1 MTHKIISIN
10 GLRIAVTFLQ
20 GTFHPKHSTAICFEV
35 SLFDISVELSQ
46 LSRSSQCFGWALN
59 QSDCRKLHTQIWLWP
74 GLTIIHRS
82 GGGSWWL
89 FTEAAKRIF
98 IGLPAVRPIKF
109 SLASRLSPKKK
120 KRRTHN
126 PEVFAYPVLMRPSV
140 ASEEKSFPFPA
151 KVVG

>member
-35 SLFDISVELSQ
+35 SLFDISVELSPFAVKSMFW
-46 LSRSSQCFGWALN
+46 LSSEPIRLQEITYPDLVVARTDN
-59 QSDCRKLHTQIWLWP
+59 
-74 GLTIIHRS
+74 IHRS

-98 IGLPAVRPIKF
+98 IGLPAVSPIKF
-109 SLASRLSPKKK
+109 SLASRLSPKKE
-120 KRRTHN
+120 KRRTQN
-126 PEVFAYPVLMRPSV
+126 PEVFAYPVLIRPSV